1 MSYLVAAYLVLWAVS
16 FGLVVSILLRQRKLQ
31 AEVQALRVMVED
43 EPLSDN
49 DC

>member
-31 AEVQALRVMVED
+31 AELQALRVMVED
-43 EPLSDN
+43 EPLSDQ
-49 DC
+49 DR

>member
-31 AEVQALRVMVED
+31 AELQALRVMFED
-43 EPLSDN
+43 ESLSAQDR
-49 DC
+49 

>member
-1 MSYLVAAYLVLWAVS
+1 VSYLVAAYLVLWAVS

-31 AEVQALRVMVED
+31 AELQALRVMAED

-49 DC
+49 DR

>member
-31 AEVQALRVMVED
+31 AELQALRVVVED

-49 DC
+49 DH

>member
-31 AEVQALRVMVED
+31 AELQALRVMVEG
-43 EPLSDN
+43 EPLSDQ
-49 DC
+49 DR

>member
-31 AEVQALRVMVED
+31 AELQALRVMVED
-43 EPLSDN
+43 EPLSDK
-49 DC
+49 DR

>member
-31 AEVQALRVMVED
+31 AELQALRVMVED
-43 EPLSDN
+43 EPFSDK
-49 DC
+49 DR

>member
-31 AEVQALRVMVED
+31 AELQALRVMVED
-43 EPLSDN
+43 ESLSDK
-49 DC
+49 DR